1 MSTATTLAE
10 LRAMNEDDLQNQLDT
25 LVKEV
30 FQLRFKKSLNQLE
43 NPSLIRKIKHL
54 VSQISTVLHEKKHS
68 AAQAELVS

>member
-1 MSTATTLAE
+1 MSTATTLAD

-43 NPSLIRKIKHL
+43 NPSLIRKTKHL
-54 VSQISTVLHEKKHS
+54 VAQISTVLHEKKL
-68 AAQAELVS
+68 AATEAELVS